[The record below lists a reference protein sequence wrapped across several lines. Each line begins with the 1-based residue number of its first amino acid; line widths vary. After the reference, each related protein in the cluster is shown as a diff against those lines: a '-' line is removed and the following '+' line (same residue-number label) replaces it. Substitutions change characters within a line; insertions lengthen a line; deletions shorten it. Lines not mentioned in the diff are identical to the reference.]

1 MDASIKKMKQAF
13 AELQSCLTDREVALL
28 AEMDKVKAEAMEILL
43 SRQKKAELLKK
54 MTDVA
59 VWVSEEQLVELR
71 ADIKHFVSERKYDE
85 DLGRVAQFTC
95 DVETLKKNI
104 DSFGQVSHPK
114 NSYSTRAQCSL
125 VVSVSLGSPCDASAA
140 AVSTCASAASLTST
154 NKKNSALGE
163 TPATVANSGGRSY
176 QPHQEVACSDPIMAR
191 AKKSLGIHVSFT
203 KAHAEMPAE
212 NMNFST

>member
-1 MDASIKKMKQAF
+1 
-13 AELQSCLTDREVALL
+13 
-28 AEMDKVKAEAMEILL
+28 MEILL

-59 VWVSEEQLVELR
+59 VRVSEEQLVELR

-140 AVSTCASAASLTST
+140 AVSTCTSAASLTST
-154 NKKNSALGE
+154 NKKNLALGE
-163 TPATVANSGGRSY
+163 TPATVANSGG
-176 QPHQEVACSDPIMAR
+176 
-191 AKKSLGIHVSFT
+191 
-203 KAHAEMPAE
+203 
-212 NMNFST
+212 